1 MPILV
6 PTAMKIITTSTIF
19 VFLAVIAGI
28 ITATPAF
35 ADHMTVTVSIPEG
48 SGASMD
54 APCVAENTCYI
65 PSEVTVDVGGEV
77 TWSNDDTAAHTVTAG
92 NQAGMATDEVG
103 EKYPGGN
110 GFDSSLF
117 MAGQTFSHKFDAAGE
132 YPYFCMVHPWM
143 VGKVIVQEAMAEEE
157 MMEDTTMEG
166 MTELYG
172 MSSDGTVKVEIEAS
186 TPTAGEA
193 MTINVEFTDA
203 ATGNVIEHINYDI
216 TAMQGGTVLEVMGAH
231 EHMADVE
238 HATAALSSGDPVDV
252 TVTIIGIG
260 LPGEEANWTG
270 PMGDVVMFTVV
281 PEFGTIAVMILGIAI
296 VSIIAMTTRSKIIPR
311 I

>member
-1 MPILV
+1 
-6 PTAMKIITTSTIF
+6 MKITTTSTIF
-19 VFLAVIAGI
+19 VFLAVIAGVV
-28 ITATPAF
+28 TTPAF
-35 ADHMTVTVSIPEG
+35 ADHMTATVSIPEG

-54 APCVAENTCYI
+54 APCVADNSCYI

-77 TWSNDDTAAHTVTAG
+77 TWSNDDIAAHTVTAG
-92 NQAGMATDEVG
+92 NQAGMKTDEVG
-103 EKYPGGN
+103 VKYPGGN
-110 GFDSSLF
+110 GFDSNLF
-117 MAGQTFSHKFDAAGE
+117 MAGEAFSHKFDAAGE

-143 VGKVIVQEAMAEEE
+143 VGTVIVQEAMAEEP
-157 MMEDTTMEG
+157 EDDGMMEG

-193 MTINVEFTDA
+193 MTINLEFTDA
-203 ATGNVIEHINYDI
+203 VTGTVIEHINYDI
-216 TAMQGGTVLEVMGAH
+216 TATQAGTTVLETMAVH
-231 EHMADVE
+231 EHMGTVSHTTD
-238 HATAALSSGDPVDV
+238 ALSSGDPVDV
-252 TVTIIGIG
+252 SITLQGIG

-296 VSIIAMTTRSKIIPR
+296 VSIIAMSAR
-311 I
+311 

>member
-1 MPILV
+1 
-6 PTAMKIITTSTIF
+6 MKITTTSTIF
-19 VFLAVIAGI
+19 VFLAVIASVI
-28 ITATPAF
+28 ATPTAF
-35 ADHMTVTVSIPEG
+35 ADHMTATVSIPAG
-48 SGASMD
+48 SGASAD

-65 PSEVTVDVGGEV
+65 PSEVTIDIGGEV
-77 TWSNDDTAAHTVTAG
+77 TWTNDDTAAHTVTSGTAESGPAGVIVGEQNLLLAG
-92 NQAGMATDEVG
+92 NT
-103 EKYPGGN
+103 
-110 GFDSSLF
+110 L
-117 MAGQTFSHKFDAAGE
+117 SHKFDAAGE

-143 VGKVIVQEAMAEEE
+143 VGKVIVQEAMAEEP
-157 MMEDTTMEG
+157 EDDGMMEG

-172 MSSDGTVKVEIEAS
+172 MSSDGTVKVEIETT

-203 ATGNVIEHINYDI
+203 ATGSVIEHINYDI
-216 TAMQGGTVLEVMGAH
+216 TATQAGTSVLETMAAH
-231 EHMADVE
+231 EHMGDVS
-238 HATAALSSGDPVDV
+238 HTTATLSSGDPVDV
-252 TVTIIGIG
+252 TITLQGIG
-260 LPGEEANWTG
+260 LPGDEANWTG

>member
-1 MPILV
+1 VPILV
-6 PTAMKIITTSTIF
+6 PTAMKITTTSTIF
-19 VFLAVIAGI
+19 VFLAVIAGV
-28 ITATPAF
+28 ITTPAF
-35 ADHMTVTVSIPEG
+35 ADHMTATVSLPAG
-48 SGASMD
+48 SGASAD
-54 APCVAENTCYI
+54 APCVAENSCFT
-65 PSEVTVDVGGEV
+65 PAEVTVDIGGEV
-77 TWSNDDTAAHTVTAG
+77 TWSNDDTAAHTVTSGDLSADPD
-92 NQAGMATDEVG
+92 NVG
-103 EKYPGGN
+103 TV
-110 GFDSSLF
+110 FDSSLF
-117 MAGQTFSHKFDAAGE
+117 MAGKTFSHKFDTAGE

-143 VGKVIVQEAMAEEE
+143 VGKVIVQEAMAEEPEDDE
-157 MMEDTTMEG
+157 MMEG

-172 MSSDGTVKVEIEAS
+172 MSADGTVKVEIEAS

-216 TAMQGGTVLEVMGAH
+216 TATQAGTTVIEPMSAH

-238 HATAALSSGDPVDV
+238 HMTAALSSGDPVDV
-252 TVTIIGIG
+252 TITIRGIG

-296 VSIIAMTTRSKIIPR
+296 VSIIAMSARSKIIPR

>member
-6 PTAMKIITTSTIF
+6 PRTMKITTTSTIF
-19 VFLAVIAGI
+19 VFLAVIAGVV
-28 ITATPAF
+28 TTPAF
-35 ADHMTVTVSIPEG
+35 ADHMTATVSIPEG
-48 SGASMD
+48 SGASAD
-54 APCVAENTCYI
+54 APCVAENTCFS
-65 PSEVTVDVGGEV
+65 PAEVTVDVGGEV
-77 TWSNDDTAAHTVTAG
+77 TWSNDDTAAHTVTRGDLSADPD
-92 NQAGMATDEVG
+92 NVG
-103 EKYPGGN
+103 AD
-110 GFDSSLF
+110 FDSSLF
-117 MAGQTFSHKFDAAGE
+117 MAGKTFSHKFDAAGE

-143 VGKVIVQEAMAEEE
+143 VGKVIVQEAMAEEP
-157 MMEDTTMEG
+157 EDDGMMEG

-216 TAMQGGTVLEVMGAH
+216 TATQAGTTVLETMAAH
-231 EHMADVE
+231 EHMGTVS
-238 HATAALSSGDPVDV
+238 HTTSALSSGDPVDV
-252 TVTIIGIG
+252 SITLQGIGIDTK
-260 LPGEEANWTG
+260 TG

-296 VSIIAMTTRSKIIPR
+296 VSIIAMSARSKIIPR